1 MTHAMPRDVR
11 ALARAGKLVRPTC
24 GMAPG
29 FVQANL
35 VILPRDVAFDFL
47 LFCQRNPKPCP
58 LLEVLD
64 PGCTEPVAMAPG
76 ADLRTD
82 VARYRVYRDGS
93 LVAEPDEIL
102 QYWRPDLV
110 SFLLGCSFT
119 FESALLDA
127 GIPVRAGGRGAEA
140 PRYGGPEGPPYVS
153 SAADAGVGLIVRAF
167 HNL

>member
-1 MTHAMPRDVR
+1 V
-11 ALARAGKLVRPTC
+11 
-24 GMAPG
+24 
-29 FVQANL
+29 
-35 VILPRDVAFDFL
+35 
-47 LFCQRNPKPCP
+47 
-58 LLEVLD
+58 LEVLD

-127 GIPVRAGGRGAEA
+127 GIPVRQVGAGLK
-140 PRYGGPEGPPYVS
+140 PRATADLKVRPTSRLPP
-153 SAADAGVGLIVRAF
+153 ALA
-167 HNL
+167 